1 MYTTFSKNAI
11 RVNRDFEWIF
21 GATKV
26 VGPTIGIR
34 SAFTAG
40 EQTSS

>member
-11 RVNRDFEWIF
+11 RVIRDFERTF
-21 GATKV
+21 SATKV
-26 VGPTIGIR
+26 DGPTIGIR
-34 SAFTAG
+34 SAVTAG